1 MFTTFSVVSVETA
14 AVSFDV
20 DVAGLEVEISCDTI
34 VDALLVAA
42 VVMVTTGENDED
54 DETGT
59 EVSAAR
65 VLEDDIC

>member
-1 MFTTFSVVSVETA
+1 MCIR
-14 AVSFDV
+14 DR
-20 DVAGLEVEISCDTI
+20 
-34 VDALLVAA
+34 LVAA